1 MNKIVRKFYFVVF
14 AALLFALP
22 VQAADC
28 QKSLSTIFSNEGGF
42 QKLRADSGNWTGG
55 KVGKGRLVGTKYGI
69 CAASYP
75 KVDIPNL
82 TLPVAARYYERD
94 YFNPLL
100 LSRLKSQGLATTI
113 LDTAVNCGVGTAAI
127 LVEKTCNMLNGA
139 GADYPLSA
147 SVTPAMV
154 EWINDY
160 TRPRQQRLLF
170 YYVFQS
176 LRSERYVAIARKD
189 KYKRQFLDT
198 WLLRTWE

>member
-1 MNKIVRKFYFVVF
+1 MKRFFSAFIL
-14 AALLFALP
+14 ALTLCGA
-22 VQAADC
+22 VHAADC

-42 QKLRADSGNWTGG
+42 QRLRSDSGNWTGG
-55 KVGKGRLVGTKYGI
+55 KIGKGKLIGTKFGI

-94 YFNPLL
+94 YFNPLQL
-100 LSRLKSQGLATTI
+100 PGIKSQGLATTI

-127 LVEKTCNMLNGA
+127 LVERTCNMLNGT
-139 GADYPLSA
+139 GPDSA
-147 SVTPAMV
+147 LNARITPDMV
-154 EWINDY
+154 RWINAY
-160 TRPRQQRLLF
+160 TKPREQRVLF

-189 KYKRQFLDT
+189 RNKRQFLDD
-198 WLLRTWE
+198 WLIRTWD